1 MFYYMSILIV
11 TFGFLCLF
19 VSDVLQ
25 IKNHRIVTTLFTIF
39 GFLGVLSSIILLI
52 IAVGPMQSYAPGFS
66 AVMWG
71 LSGIFLGALVY
82 TVFFAVRRKTGS
94 ETTCGKRRVV
104 MHGLYGIVRHPGF
117 YWFLLLLVSLSLICR
132 KPAFFIA
139 AAYMAFLDFLLIL
152 IEDRLLFPR
161 LFADYSVYK
170 TKVPF
175 IIPGAGK
182 KNERM

>member
-1 MFYYMSILIV
+1 MLYYMSILIV
-11 TFGFLCLF
+11 TFSFLFLF

-25 IKNHRIVTTLFTIF
+25 IKNHGIVTTLFTIF
-39 GFLGVLSSIILLI
+39 GFLGVFSSIILLI
-52 IAVGPMQSYAPGFS
+52 IAVGPLRSNPPAFS

-82 TVFFAVRRKTGS
+82 TVFFAVRKKKGS
-94 ETTCGKRRVV
+94 ETTDGKRRAIK
-104 MHGLYGIVRHPGF
+104 HGLYGIVRHPGF
-117 YWFLLLLVSLSLICR
+117 YWFFLLLVALSLICR

-139 AAYMAFLDFLLIL
+139 SAYMAFLDFLLIL

-161 LFADYSVYK
+161 LFADYDVYK